1 MIASV
6 HTSLMT
12 NDAEHHHA
20 GEVSVL
26 PQLQATAPVLSGS
39 GGTLGNVWRCFQVSQ
54 QESAGSV

>member
-1 MIASV
+1 
-6 HTSLMT
+6 MT